1 MGVNFCFLCVLRT
14 RIIERNLFDLLGV
27 NGGVFAITNHPK
39 KNFSFVLD

>member
-14 RIIERNLFDLLGV
+14 RIIERNLFDLLGD
-27 NGGVFAITNHPK
+27 GGVCVVANHPK